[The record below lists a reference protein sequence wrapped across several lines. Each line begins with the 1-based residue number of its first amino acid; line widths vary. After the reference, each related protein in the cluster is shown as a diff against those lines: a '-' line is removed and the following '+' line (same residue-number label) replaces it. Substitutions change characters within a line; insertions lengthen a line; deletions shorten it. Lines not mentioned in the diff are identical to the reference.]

1 MTGVVKDD
9 GVNFFFLFIIISN
22 FSLVDVDKKK
32 KKIVWD
38 RKKNYFFIFTE
49 IFLKQI

>member
-9 GVNFFFLFIIISN
+9 GVNFFSFIIISN

-32 KKIVWD
+32 KLCGIGKKIIFSFLL
-38 RKKNYFFIFTE
+38 KFF
-49 IFLKQI
+49 

>member
-9 GVNFFFLFIIISN
+9 GVNFFSFIIINN

-32 KKIVWD
+32 
-38 RKKNYFFIFTE
+38 FIFSFLLKF
-49 IFLKQI
+49 FLKQI

>member
-9 GVNFFFLFIIISN
+9 GVNFFSFIIISN

-32 KKIVWD
+32 
-38 RKKNYFFIFTE
+38 NYFFIFTE

>member
-9 GVNFFFLFIIISN
+9 GVNFFSFIIISN

-32 KKIVWD
+32 NCVGSEKKL
-38 RKKNYFFIFTE
+38 FFHFY
-49 IFLKQI
+49 